1 VTAVSTGTTGT
12 TTADGTAPE
21 DTATDAAAAARSEAP
36 RPGLLRLLN
45 PTRCSA
51 IYLWLA
57 FMVVFSFANDQFLTS
72 TTTRLV
78 FNEGV
83 VTAILALAFL
93 VPMIGGAFDLSI
105 GAVMGLALVITNWIG
120 IETSLPA
127 GVGVVVALAA
137 CAVVGA
143 VSGFVVV
150 KLKVHSFV
158 ATLGVSQLITGI
170 VILVSDNR
178 QMTGAFSDTYKEYA
192 RGDVFGVP
200 VLVVYLLVLAAI
212 VWFVLEQTP
221 LGRRLY
227 ATGGNAD
234 AARLAGV
241 RTDRIMWTSLVV
253 SASMAGLAG
262 VLFSMKVGTFSSS
275 IGSGYLFPAVAA
287 VFFGASQFSGRP
299 NVWGTVVAYYALAFG
314 IKGLQLVAGPGT
326 VWIGP
331 VFEGTALVLAVA
343 LASQKGVLRARR
355 LARAE
360 NGSLATTPAPVTTT
374 GGDA

>member
-1 VTAVSTGTTGT
+1 VSTVT
-12 TTADGTAPE
+12 TT
-21 DTATDAAAAARSEAP
+21 TDAAAPAVDALAGRPAAP
-36 RPGLLRLLN
+36 RPSLLRLLN

-51 IYLWLA
+51 LYLWLA
-57 FMVVFSFANDQFLTS
+57 FMVVFSFADDQYLTG
-72 TTTRLV
+72 TTIRLV

-83 VTAILALAFL
+83 VTGFLALAFL
-93 VPMIGGAFDLSI
+93 IPMIAGAYDLSI

-127 GVGVVVALAA
+127 GVGVVAALAA
-137 CAVVGA
+137 CAAVGA
-143 VSGFVVV
+143 ISGFVVV

-158 ATLGVSQLITGI
+158 ATLGVSQLITGL

-178 QMTGAFSDTYKEYA
+178 QMTGAFSDAYKEYA
-192 RGDVFGVP
+192 RGEVLGVP
-200 VLVVYLLVLAAI
+200 ILVVYLLVLAAV
-212 VWFVLEQTP
+212 VWFALEQTP

-227 ATGGNAD
+227 ATGGNAE

-241 RTDRIMWTSLVV
+241 RTDRLMWGSLVV
-253 SASMAGLAG
+253 SALLAGLAG

-275 IGSGYLFPAVAA
+275 IGPGYLFPAVAA

-331 VFEGTALVLAVA
+331 VFEGAALVLAVA
-343 LASQKGVLRARR
+343 LASQQGVFRARR
-355 LARAE
+355 LAR
-360 NGSLATTPAPVTTT
+360 TDDQPAPVTTT
-374 GGDA
+374 GGDT

>member
-1 VTAVSTGTTGT
+1 VTTVT
-12 TTADGTAPE
+12 TTADAAAPP
-21 DTATDAAAAARSEAP
+21 ASAPGAAAAPGRTEPPRS
-36 RPGLLRLLN
+36 GLRRLLN
-45 PTRCSA
+45 PTRASA
-51 IYLWLA
+51 VYLWLL
-57 FMVVFSFANDQFLTS
+57 FLVVFSLLNDQYLTG
-72 TTTRLV
+72 TTIKLV

-83 VTAILALAFL
+83 VTGVLALAFL
-93 VPMIGGAFDLSI
+93 VPMIAGAYDLSI

-127 GVGVVVALAA
+127 GVGVVAALAA

-143 VSGFVVV
+143 ISGFVVV

-158 ATLGVSQLITGI
+158 ATLGVSQLITGL

-178 QMTGAFSDTYKEYA
+178 QMTGAFSDSYKEYA
-192 RGDVFGVP
+192 RGEVLGVP
-200 VLVVYLLVLAAI
+200 ILVVYLLVLAAI

-227 ATGGNAD
+227 ATGGNVE
-234 AARLAGV
+234 AARLTGV
-241 RTDRIMWTSLVV
+241 RTDRLMWGSLVV
-253 SASMAGLAG
+253 SALLAGLAG

-275 IGSGYLFPAVAA
+275 IGPGYLFPAVAA

-299 NVWGTVVAYYALAFG
+299 NVWGTVVAYFALAFG

-343 LASQKGVLRARR
+343 LASQQGVIRARR
-355 LARAE
+355 LART
-360 NGSLATTPAPVTTT
+360 GDQPTTTT
-374 GGDA
+374 GGAE

>member
-1 VTAVSTGTTGT
+1 VTSMT
-12 TTADGTAPE
+12 TTATTAGTAAS
-21 DTATDAAAAARSEAP
+21 DDVAAPASPDIAAD
-36 RPGLLRLLN
+36 RPPTRAGVLRLLN
-45 PTRCSA
+45 PTRSSA
-51 IYLWLA
+51 LYLWLV
-57 FMVVFSFANDQFLTS
+57 FMVVFSLANDQYLTG

-83 VTAILALAFL
+83 VTGVLALAFL
-93 VPMIGGAFDLSI
+93 IPMIAGAYDLSI

-127 GVGVVVALAA
+127 GVGVLVALGA
-137 CAVVGA
+137 CALVGA
-143 VSGFVVV
+143 ISGFVVV

-158 ATLGVSQLITGI
+158 ATLGVSQLITGL

-178 QMTGAFSDTYKEYA
+178 QMTGAFSDAYKEYA
-192 RGDVFGVP
+192 RGDVLGIP
-200 VLVVYLLVLAAI
+200 ILVVYLLVLAAV

-227 ATGGNAD
+227 ATGGNAE

-241 RTDRIMWTSLVV
+241 RTDRLLWSSLVV
-253 SASMAGLAG
+253 SALLAGLAG
-262 VLFSMKVGTFSSS
+262 VMFSMKVGTFSSS
-275 IGSGYLFPAVAA
+275 IGPGYLFPAVAA

-343 LASQKGVLRARR
+343 LASQQGVLRARR
-355 LARAE
+355 LARS
-360 NGSLATTPAPVTTT
+360 GDQPVTTT
-374 GGDA
+374 GGRA

>member
-1 VTAVSTGTTGT
+1 MTTVATTASPATDT
-12 TTADGTAPE
+12 TTTPPV
-21 DTATDAAAAARSEAP
+21 P
-36 RPGLLRLLN
+36 RETPRASPLRFLN
-45 PTRCSA
+45 PTRSSA
-51 IYLWLA
+51 LYLWLA
-57 FMVVFSFANDQFLTS
+57 FMVVFTLTNDQYFTS

-83 VTAILALAFL
+83 VTGILALAFL
-93 VPMIGGAFDLSI
+93 VPMIAGVYDLSI

-127 GVGVVVALAA
+127 GVGALVALAA
-137 CAVVGA
+137 CGAVGA
-143 VSGFVVV
+143 VSGFIVV

-158 ATLGVSQLITGI
+158 ATLGVSQLITGL

-178 QMTGAFSDTYKEYA
+178 QMTGAFSDSYKEFA
-192 RGDVFGVP
+192 RGEVLGVP
-200 VLVVYLLVLAAI
+200 VLVIYLLVLAAI

-227 ATGGNAD
+227 ATGGNAE
-234 AARLAGV
+234 AARLAGL
-241 RTDRIMWTSLVV
+241 RTDRLMWGSLV
-253 SASMAGLAG
+253 ASGLLAGLAG
-262 VLFSMKVGTFSSS
+262 VLFSMKVGTFSAS
-275 IGSGYLFPAVAA
+275 IGPGYLFPAVAA

-299 NVWGTVVAYYALAFG
+299 NVWGTLVAYYALAFG

-343 LASQKGVLRARR
+343 LASQQGVLRARR
-355 LARAE
+355 LARTGDGA
-360 NGSLATTPAPVTTT
+360 SLATTPAAVTTT
-374 GGDA
+374 GGDP